1 MKRTAKRTPLINRGM
16 QMLIFFILGYYS
28 RVVAI
33 ELLVERFINR
43 TGNKCQLICLGGGY
57 DTLYFRLHVHYKG

>member
-1 MKRTAKRTPLINRGM
+1 
-16 QMLIFFILGYYS
+16 MLIFFILGYYS

-57 DTLYFRLHVHYKG
+57 DTLYFRLHVHYKGE